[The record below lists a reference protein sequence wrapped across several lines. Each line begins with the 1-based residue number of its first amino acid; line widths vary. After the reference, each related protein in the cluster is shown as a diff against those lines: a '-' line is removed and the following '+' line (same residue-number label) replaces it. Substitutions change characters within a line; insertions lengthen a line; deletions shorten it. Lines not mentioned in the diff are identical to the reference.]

1 VHIAFAAVPD
11 SNEIGRYT
19 YNVSTASQHV
29 PPPLS
34 SATVAYMIRLFDSM
48 YRAPT
53 HLVKPMFDIEQLSI
67 TLFAMGF
74 VREFISDCQYKYG
87 WNAKALFMALY
98 DGSFY
103 GYGVRDRSKGQG
115 DLRGFA
121 TFLCGAFVQHAQLR
135 TPLNKVFE
143 QSLLN
148 DGYRFDGR
156 ALVEVTLDT
165 SVSAEISELPNRESL
180 LSDVSSQL
188 HGGAGVAVLFIDLDH
203 FKKVNDQ
210 LSHAHGDKCLIIVVR
225 TISEVLRHKGKLYR
239 VGGDE
244 FCVMLPNFCV
254 DEARA
259 TAERIRKS
267 IDALKAIGGLVK
279 VTASLGVA
287 VSDGNKPASADTL
300 IRAADEA
307 MYVSKFTT
315 KNRVCVWPPNPA
327 EAAQAEE
334 NRKKAAT

>member
-1 VHIAFAAVPD
+1 
-11 SNEIGRYT
+11 
-19 YNVSTASQHV
+19 
-29 PPPLS
+29 
-34 SATVAYMIRLFDSM
+34 M

-53 HLVKPMFDIEQLSI
+53 HLIRPIFDIEQLSI

-74 VREFISDCQYKYG
+74 DREFISDCQYKYG
-87 WNAKALFMALY
+87 WNAKALFMALH

-103 GYGVRDRSKGQG
+103 GSGDRSRGQG

-135 TPLNKVFE
+135 TSLNKVFE
-143 QSLLN
+143 VSLLH
-148 DGYRFDGR
+148 DGYQFDGR
-156 ALVEVTLDT
+156 SLVEVTMDT
-165 SVSAEISELPNRESL
+165 SVSTEISELPNRESL
-180 LSDVSSQL
+180 LSDVSSHL
-188 HGGAGVAVLFIDLDH
+188 HGGAGAAVLFIDLDH

-210 LSHAHGDKCLIIVVR
+210 LSHSHGDECLITVVR
-225 TISEVLRHKGKLYR
+225 IISEVLRHKGKLYR

-267 IDALKAIGGLVK
+267 IAALKAFGGTVK

-287 VSDGNKPASADTL
+287 VSDRNKLSSADAL
-300 IRAADEA
+300 VKAADEA

-315 KNRVCVWPPNPA
+315 KNRVCVWPPDPT
-327 EAAQAEE
+327 EAAQAEG